1 MSGAGVKKRPGGHGR
16 AVKTEVDARTTD
28 APDLTGDEWLDG
40 GTALQVMKATSA
52 GVSLEDSQMW
62 GAGALGEDGWS
73 TKGFVRPPMPMDGL
87 WITYINSNVLRQCAR
102 AYFATVDAFG
112 AVVEPILNPEAE
124 DFEAKLAALV
134 FEERVYLFEQGKSKK
149 DPVWPEGADLEKQKS
164 EYMARLRQEMAGCRV
179 WAKTV
184 VDEGRSLVYLRSR
197 IRDEWV
203 GLGNAAIEVMRD
215 LNDKPSRFAWVS
227 MLRLA
232 PTKQD
237 EEPIEVAEKL
247 RVGLSILTRKVW
259 RRFRKWA
266 QVLESGKEVWFKE
279 YGDPRIM
286 SRRTGEYFKDEQAW
300 EKHLADNQSADADV
314 AADQEATEIYH
325 FLVPDSRSVWGVP
338 MWYGAIRSV
347 AGSIAAEEVNLVFFD
362 GSAIP
367 PYAVLVNGGKLKSGA
382 DTVIAE
388 HFKKLR
394 GRKNRHKVLILEALP
409 PKSKGAVN
417 AGSTG
422 KVEIVFER
430 LYQQSEA
437 TFLEYDETNRDKAA
451 ETLRVPRILRGAAGD
466 YNRATASAA
475 LTMFEN
481 MVAGP
486 TRAEWDDEFDG
497 FLRDREYRLVRMR
510 SRSPITR
517 DPETQA
523 KIVEILSKAG
533 GLVPGEVRDQAADIL
548 NAELPEIDEP
558 WTKQP
563 MLMTL
568 AGIQPGGAGAGE
580 GGEGIAGPGVTEG
593 TDPSRINEA
602 VNRLVAFQQAIADA
616 QKGGVQLRG
625 GGGDGDDQVL
635 RMEIPWAEMQR
646 IVQPDPEA
654 PPDTEL

>member
-1 MSGAGVKKRPGGHGR
+1 MSGPRKTGGGGRHGGN
-16 AVKTEVDARTTD
+16 AEVAARTTD
-28 APDLTGDEWLDG
+28 GPDRTGDDWLDG

-52 GVSLEDSQMW
+52 GVDMEDTNLW
-62 GAGALGEDGWS
+62 GAEALGEDGWS
-73 TKGFVRPPMPMDGL
+73 EKGFVRPPMPMDGL

-124 DFEAKLAALV
+124 DFEKKLAELV
-134 FEERVYLFEQGKSKK
+134 FEERVYLYEQGKSK
-149 DPVWPEGADLEKQKS
+149 DEPRWPEGDDLETQKA
-164 EYMARLRQEMAGCRV
+164 EYLNRLRMELAGCRV
-179 WAKTV
+179 WIKTV
-184 VDEGRSLVYLRSR
+184 VDKGRSLVYLRSR

-215 LNDKPSRFAWVS
+215 LGGRPSRFGWVS

-232 PTKQD
+232 PTKLD
-237 EEPIEVAEKL
+237 EQPVEVEEKL
-247 RVGLSILTRKVW
+247 RVGLKILTRKVW
-259 RRFRKWA
+259 RRFRRWA
-266 QVLESGKEVWFKE
+266 QVLESGKEIWFKE

-286 SRRTGEYFKDEQAW
+286 SRRTGEYFEDEAAW
-300 EKHLADNQSADADV
+300 KKHLVN
-314 AADQEATEIYH
+314 AAEFSMDGDEHKPDIEATEIYH
-325 FLVPDSRSVWGVP
+325 FSVPDSRSVWGSP

-347 AGSIAAEEVNLVFFD
+347 LGSTAAEDVNLVFFD

-382 DTVIAE
+382 DQVIAE

-394 GRKNRHKVLILEALP
+394 GRKNRHKVLILEAMP
-409 PKSKGAVN
+409 PKSKGGVN
-417 AGSTG
+417 AGATG

-430 LYQQSEA
+430 LYQQDEA
-437 TFLEYDETNRDKAA
+437 TFLKYDEANRDKAS
-451 ETLRVPRILRGAAGD
+451 ETMRVPRILRGATGD
-466 YNRATASAA
+466 FNRATASAA

-523 KIVEILSKAG
+523 KIVDLLSKAG
-533 GLVPGEVRDQAADIL
+533 GLTPGEVRDQAADIL

-568 AGIQPGGAGAGE
+568 AGIQPSGAGAPG
-580 GGEGIAGPGVTEG
+580 AGDVTGPELTAG
-593 TDPSRINEA
+593 TDPARLNEA
-602 VNRLVAFQQAIADA
+602 VNRLVALRSAIDEAR
-616 QKGGVQLRG
+616 KGGVHLRG
-625 GGGDGDDQVL
+625 GVGEEQTL
-635 RMEIPWAEMQR
+635 RMEISWDEMQR
-646 IVQPDPEA
+646 IVEPEPEA
-654 PPDTEL
+654 GPGDEA